1 MRDATKGYKNLE
13 KLLGKHDLDPAI
25 ENPPPSPLEIAEA
38 LRNGSYK
45 QENVDDIKSKLQK
58 AVNHA
63 QTAASPSGDHDRN
76 HQLRIDTYSMIV
88 NVIVVPVG
96 VFDTRAVESESL
108 KVGKSLKIGKNRIK
122 IK

>member
-1 MRDATKGYKNLE
+1 MDLREATKGYKNLVG

-25 ENPPPSPLEIAEA
+25 ENPPPSPLVIAEA
-38 LRNGSYK
+38 LRNGNYK

-63 QTAASPSGDHDRN
+63 QTAAGPSGDHDRN

-88 NVIVVPVG
+88 M
-96 VFDTRAVESESL
+96 SL
-108 KVGKSLKIGKNRIK
+108 SF
-122 IK
+122 